1 MSAQGRERA
10 RGTQASEV
18 AQLSSAG
25 DTARAGA
32 GSTKE
37 RLGNSERMERLGL
50 RGASQE
56 AEPASAKVQRPAWL
70 GEAGAGEEEMSAT
83 GTIDPRLYRL
93 SLPKASRRL
102 ERAMAAF
109 EARMRPADEAAWAKW
124 YSKEWK
130 SIVQHFNAI
139 NGTEINTAA
148 KFGVHGAQ
156 SRRENRAHKD
166 SYAQYL
172 EQLLAGDNLFT
183 WHEFTALWD
192 IEVEEN
198 KDNGKSPLIAAP
210 ENRTLSSRSKI
221 THNVYSPGWRAE
233 PSGGKKATPGTKIE
247 TAIARFN
254 ANPIPFFEGPVPSA
268 MTEAEFSVFAKE
280 NSRIRNEKSAR
291 AELYEIATYL
301 LENKS
306 SRIRVVGT
314 SDYKLDGIGLPN
326 GAKVMGLARAQTIA
340 QILIDFGVSSGQIT
354 VEGEQIESED
364 ERGVRVTI
372 ELL

>member
-156 SRRENRAHKD
+156 SRSENRAHKD

-172 EQLLAGDNLFT
+172 EQLLAGDNLFE
-183 WHEFTALWD
+183 WHDFTALWD

-198 KDNGKSPLIAAP
+198 KDNGKNPLQAAP
-210 ENRTLSSRSKI
+210 ENRTLSKS
-221 THNVYSPGWRAE
+221 THNVFSAGWRAE
-233 PSGGKKATPGTKIE
+233 PSGGKKATPDTKIE
-247 TAIARFN
+247 KAIARFN
-254 ANPIPFFEGPVPSA
+254 AKPIPFFEGPVPSA

-280 NSRIRNEKSAR
+280 NSRIRDEKSVQP
-291 AELYEIATYL
+291 ELYEIATYL

-314 SDYKLDGIGLPN
+314 SDYNLDSIGLPN

-340 QILIDFGVSSGQIT
+340 QILIGFGVSSGQIT

-364 ERGVRVTI
+364 ERGVGVTI